1 MAARDRERERERE
14 WVLSEVPVATVGEGG
29 GNPQKDKDVPYG
41 LYAKRE
47 TRHAP

>member
-29 GNPQKDKDVPYG
+29 GQPLERQSMKPK
-41 LYAKRE
+41 AS
-47 TRHAP
+47 A